1 MSIPKL
7 KLISNNLC
15 PYVQRAVITLL
26 EKDIPHEREYIDLA
40 NKPDWFLALSPL
52 GKIPVLVVDDE
63 VLFESAVICEYLDE
77 ITPGSLHP
85 AEPLTKA
92 KHRCWIEFGT
102 SILNSIVSFYKAKN
116 EALFEQKKQELT
128 QKFQTLEAQL
138 SQGPFFS
145 GEKFSLVDAVYGP
158 IFRYFTVFEQY
169 QDFGFFSQTPKVIA
183 WRESLLQRPSIVAAV
198 LPSYKELLSEFL
210 KGRNSFLSQ
219 IIQLKSEDL
228 GMHFEDLS
236 RRSPFSQ
243 LS

>member
-7 KLISNNLC
+7 KLISHNLC

-40 NKPDWFLALSPL
+40 NKPAWFLDISPL
-52 GKIPVLVVDDE
+52 GKVPALVVDDE

-92 KHRCWIEFGT
+92 KHRSWIEFGS
-102 SILNSIVSFYKAKN
+102 SILNSIAGFYNAKN
-116 EALFEQKKQELT
+116 ETLFEEKKQELT

-138 SQGPFFS
+138 SASPFFG

-169 QDFGFFSQTPKVIA
+169 QDFGFFSQTPQVIA
-183 WRESLLQRPSIVAAV
+183 WREALLQRPSVVEAV
-198 LPSYKELLSEFL
+198 LPSYPKLLHEFL
-210 KGRNSFLSQ
+210 ERRNSFLSQ
-219 IIQLKSEDL
+219 IIHQVTSSEDI
-228 GMHFEDLS
+228 HEATN
-236 RRSPFSQ
+236 
-243 LS
+243 